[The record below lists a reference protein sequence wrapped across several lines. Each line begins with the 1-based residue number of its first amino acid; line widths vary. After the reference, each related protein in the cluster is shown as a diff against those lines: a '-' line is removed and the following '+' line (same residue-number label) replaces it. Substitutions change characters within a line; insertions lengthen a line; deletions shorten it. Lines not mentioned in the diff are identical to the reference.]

1 MAEIRLIK
9 KEDIPNLKYY
19 KLKWDVVVGRDNTP
33 FQVIRVPGFAHC
45 IGGHLDHGDGN
56 CYWAYPLNEEM
67 TIDNLMEF
75 DGEPGAAWGLEYAPT
90 NYCKTKWGESEIRRG
105 RKLIITRNGE
115 PFYDGF
121 ITFHQAIAYVKDGLL
136 DDHPLNLNE
145 RDYDKKCI
153 GLKVWW
159 RSEPAVITRYV
170 KGQACVILKPDGIE
184 KFTVPAEFAKED
196 TGCYL
201 DEDKEV
207 KTNIFDKHIWWF
219 RD

>member
-1 MAEIRLIK
+1 MAEIRLIT
-9 KEDIPNLKYY
+9 KEDIPDLKFR
-19 KLKWDVVVGRDNTP
+19 KLDWDVVVYGRP
-33 FQVIRVPGFAHC
+33 FQVINVEGFVHT

-56 CYWAYPLNEEM
+56 CFWAYPLNEEM

-75 DGEPGAAWGLEYAPT
+75 DGEPGAAWGLEYTPT

-105 RKLIITRNGE
+105 RKLVITRNGE

-136 DDHPLNLNE
+136 DDHPLDLNE
-145 RDYDKKCI
+145 RDFDKKCI
-153 GLKVWW
+153 GRKVWW
-159 RSEPAVITRYV
+159 RSEPAVITRYI
-170 KGQACVILKPDGIE
+170 KGQACVILKPDGIDH
-184 KFTVPAEFAKED
+184 FTVPAEFAKED

-219 RD
+219 RE

>member
-1 MAEIRLIK
+1 MAEIKLIT
-9 KEDIPNLKYY
+9 KEDIPNLKYH
-19 KLKWDVVVGRDNTP
+19 KLNWDVIVGKTP
-33 FQVIRVPGFAHC
+33 YQVIRVPGFAHC

-56 CYWAYPLNEEM
+56 DLSAYPLGEEM
-67 TIDNLMEF
+67 TIDNLLEF
-75 DGEPGAAWGLEYAPT
+75 DGEPGATWGMEYSPT
-90 NYCKTKWGESEIRRG
+90 NYCKFKWGEAEIRRG

-115 PFYDGF
+115 PFYDGLM
-121 ITFHQAIAYVKDGLL
+121 TFHQAIAYVKDGLL
-136 DDHPLNLNE
+136 DEHPLDLNE
-145 RDYDKKCI
+145 RDFDKKCI
-153 GLKVWW
+153 GRKVWW
-159 RSEPAVITRYV
+159 RSEPAVITRYI